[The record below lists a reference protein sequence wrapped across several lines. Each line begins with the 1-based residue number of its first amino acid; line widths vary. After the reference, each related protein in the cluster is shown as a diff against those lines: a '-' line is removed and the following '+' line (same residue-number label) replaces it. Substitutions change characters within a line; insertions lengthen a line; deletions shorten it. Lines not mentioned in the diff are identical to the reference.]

1 MESDFASFGEQREP
15 NISHPVDNS
24 HDIVCSPSA
33 IHLVSPR
40 TKGNL
45 AHLLGQSELFTG
57 GARRQRCCDFGS
69 RPSAA
74 LAALEIENTNCK
86 SGYGD
91 HSQRPRVPFIA
102 GDCHVCFVVSYYGGE
117 IVDPQ
122 FFRIDPQA
130 PVLAL
135 VVRRRDF
142 PTLSEPLLRSFSEA
156 AKPSG
161 LLFYLYDV
169 LPRTGKPHTDT
180 PCSDPRVS
188 KNGQAMANLDQTVY
202 AGYGGGRL
210 EWSSDVRF
218 AIPAG

>member
-1 MESDFASFGEQREP
+1 MP
-15 NISHPVDNS
+15 ISWG
-24 HDIVCSPSA
+24 SPSCLQA
-33 IHLVSPR
+33 VLGVSV
-40 TKGNL
+40 
-45 AHLLGQSELFTG
+45 A
-57 GARRQRCCDFGS
+57 A
-69 RPSAA
+69 AA
-74 LAALEIENTNCK
+74 LAVGPVLHLPRWRLRTPIVSPAMAITLSVLEF
-86 SGYGD
+86 
-91 HSQRPRVPFIA
+91 HSLRETVMFV
-102 GDCHVCFVVSYYGGE
+102 DVWFVVSYYGGE

-156 AKPSG
+156 AKPGG